1 MSEYFNKT
9 CCSGERYLT
18 NLNSIRFYLSDR
30 FRLRFEDVGLDNM
43 SAEQN
48 DINVASFADPS
59 TVVDRLTGTTSSNDA
74 AVLVQEKEQS
84 LQKGVIRTLDGDEID
99 DEFDQD
105 AMNYQILLGKIDQ
118 LLDRL
123 KLDA

>member
-1 MSEYFNKT
+1 MSE
-9 CCSGERYLT
+9 ER
-18 NLNSIRFYLSDR
+18 N
-30 FRLRFEDVGLDNM
+30 DVTVGT
-43 SAEQN
+43 
-48 DINVASFADPS
+48 FADLS
-59 TVVDRLTGTTSSNDA
+59 GIDKFAGTAPSNDEA
-74 AVLVQEKEQS
+74 AFAQEKDRS
-84 LQKGVIRTLDGDEID
+84 LQGGVIRTLDGDEIE